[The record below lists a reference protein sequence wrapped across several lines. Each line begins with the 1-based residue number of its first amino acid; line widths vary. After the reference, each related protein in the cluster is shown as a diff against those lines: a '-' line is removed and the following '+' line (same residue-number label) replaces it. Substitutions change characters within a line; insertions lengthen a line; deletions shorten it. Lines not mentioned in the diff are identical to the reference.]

1 MLSAR
6 NTERPAHSVCVTQS
20 AFFHSVEESDVR
32 FISRLGSNLE
42 DVAAPRN
49 EQHLFTLCAKRHIGP
64 VCTYRAGVVCLWVC
78 YHYNLKL
85 CASIFTKL
93 GL

>member
-6 NTERPAHSVCVTQS
+6 NTQRPAHTCLCHSER
-20 AFFHSVEESDVR
+20 FFHSVEESDVR
-32 FISRLGSNLE
+32 FISSRLGSNLD

-64 VCTYRAGVVCLWVC
+64 VCKAGVMCLWVC

-85 CASIFTKL
+85 RASIFTKL